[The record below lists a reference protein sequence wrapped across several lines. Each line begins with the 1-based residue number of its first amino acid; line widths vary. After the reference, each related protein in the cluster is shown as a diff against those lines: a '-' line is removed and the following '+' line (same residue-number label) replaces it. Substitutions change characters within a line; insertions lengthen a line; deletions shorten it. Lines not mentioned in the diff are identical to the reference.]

1 MRSSRNATISIKPP
15 FGSLAGVLSWK
26 AADIDVVNLR
36 GPHGPKEQ
44 LANISYSAAV
54 RG

>member
-1 MRSSRNATISIKPP
+1 LEVSPGFEAERRR
-15 FGSLAGVLSWK
+15 L